1 DLARLGERRA
11 ATEARRATTAAERA
25 ELDAKIAALV
35 AEREQAEEE
44 LTDSAGV
51 REQATA
57 ALYRLRSNG
66 ERIALRR
73 EAAASLASSLR
84 SELEAV
90 RAHDPSASAD
100 LERLARDAASR
111 APARPG

>member
-1 DLARLGERRA
+1 LRPLALQA
-11 ATEARRATTAAERA
+11 TAAERA
-25 ELDAKIAALV
+25 EKLAVEIARLQAAIATLDLARLAERRSAAEARREATAGERRELDAKITALV

-57 ALYRLRSNG
+57 ALYRLRSSG

-73 EAAASLASSLR
+73 EAALA
-84 SELEAV
+84 
-90 RAHDPSASAD
+90 
-100 LERLARDAASR
+100 LAT
-111 APARPG
+111 